1 MGVDLPQLTMNKI
14 VLERLKQHII
24 DSESIGLEEALEEA
38 LKDYSPRQIINTC
51 LLQAMRTVGE
61 LYGSREIPLPSVIK
75 SAETKKTAVAYLE
88 THMDKEEAD
97 DITQG
102 KCLIATV
109 EGDLHDLGKNLVD
122 IILSSN
128 GYKVINLG
136 INQPV
141 DNILKAYEEHQPDC
155 IAMSG
160 LLIKTMAVMK
170 DNLEI
175 FNQKGITVPVILGG
189 AALTPKFVEKDCKTT
204 YKGQVV
210 YGKNAFVDW
219 HFMDKLMA
227 AKAEDNWDDLKGFLD
242 EETSPPPPL
251 TLEEMGQMPFAE
263 ANQYKL
269 YMNDSFVYTEES
281 LAKESS
287 AKKSVVIDTKRS
299 HVVTLDVERP
309 TPPFWGTQVLK
320 DGDISIE
327 DIYPYVDVQLLYVG
341 RWRFRKLKDQ
351 SQEDYNEFLATKA
364 YGILEEWK
372 EKVIADD
379 LIHPAAIYGY
389 FPCNAEGN
397 TVYVYDPQDHNKL
410 LTSFEFPRQRVGKR
424 LCIADFYA
432 TKESGQID
440 VFPMQIVTAGE
451 IGTTHAQKLFEAD
464 NYLDYHYYHGV
475 AMQMAD
481 AIADWLHA
489 RIRKELGFGAEEPDN
504 ITDIMRQ
511 RYRGSRYSFGYPA
524 CPNMADQFKQ
534 MDLLDTSRIDVY
546 MNESEHLLPE
556 QSTTAFV
563 AHHPVAKYFNT

>member
-1 MGVDLPQLTMNKI
+1 MLAMKTI
-14 VLERLKQHII
+14 VLEPLKQQII
-24 DSESIGLEEALEEA
+24 DGESIGLESALDEA
-38 LKDYSPRQIINTC
+38 LKEYSPREIINTF
-51 LLQAMRTVGE
+51 LLDAMRTVGE
-61 LYGSREIPLPSVIK
+61 LYGSREIPLPSVLK
-75 SAETKKTAVAYLE
+75 SAQTKKAAVAYLE
-88 THMDKEEAD
+88 TYMDKQEAD
-97 DITQG
+97 DSGKG

-136 INQPV
+136 INQPI
-141 DNILKAYEEHQPDC
+141 DNIIKAYEEHQPDC

-170 DNLEI
+170 DNLEV

-189 AALTPKFVEKDCKTT
+189 AALTPKFVNHDCQNI
-204 YKGQVV
+204 YKGQVI
-210 YGKNAFVDW
+210 YGKNAFVNW
-219 HFMDKLMA
+219 HFIDKLMS
-227 AKAEDNWDDLKGFLD
+227 AKAEGNWDDIKGFLNEQD
-242 EETSPPPPL
+242 SELPPL
-251 TLEEMGQMPFAE
+251 ILEEEGKIPFAE

-269 YMNDSFVYTEES
+269 YLNDSFVYTEES
-281 LAKESS
+281 LAQESS
-287 AKKSVVIDTKRS
+287 VKDSLVIDTKRS
-299 HVVTLDVERP
+299 HAVTLDVERP
-309 TPPFWGTQVLK
+309 TPPFWGIQVLK

-327 DIYPYVDVQLLYVG
+327 DIFPYIDVQLLFVG
-341 RWRFRKLKDQ
+341 RWRYRRLKHQ
-351 SQEDYNEFLATKA
+351 SYKDYDEFLATKA
-364 YGILEEWK
+364 YRILEEWK

-397 TVYVYDPQDHNKL
+397 TLYVYDPQDFSKL
-410 LTSFEFPRQRVGKR
+410 LTSFEFPRQRGGKR

-440 VFPMQIVTAGE
+440 VFPMQAVTAGQ

-464 NYLDYHYYHGV
+464 SYLDYHYYHGV

-489 RIRKELGFGAEEPDN
+489 RIRRELGFGAEEPDS

-524 CPNMADQFKQ
+524 CPNMKDQFKQ
-534 MDLLDTSRIDVY
+534 MDLLDTSRIDLY
-546 MNESEHLLPE
+546 MNENEYLYPE

-563 AHHPVAKYFNT
+563 AHHPAAKYFNT

>member
-1 MGVDLPQLTMNKI
+1 MNKI
-14 VLERLKQHII
+14 FLEPLKQHII
-24 DSESIGLEEALEEA
+24 DGQCIGLNEALDEA
-38 LKDYSPRQIINTC
+38 LKEYSPQQIINNC
-51 LLQAMRTVGE
+51 LLDAMRTVGE

-75 SAETKKTAVAYLE
+75 SAETKKSAVAYLE
-88 THMDKEEAD
+88 RYMNKEEAD
-97 DITQG
+97 DTTQG

-122 IILSSN
+122 IILTSN
-128 GYKVINLG
+128 GYNVINLG
-136 INQPV
+136 INQPI
-141 DNILKAYEEHQPDC
+141 DNILKAYEEHKPDC

-160 LLIKTMAVMK
+160 LLIKAMAVMK

-175 FNQKGITVPVILGG
+175 FNQKGIAVPVILGG
-189 AALTPKFVEKDCKTT
+189 AALTPKFVNHDCQNL
-204 YKGQVV
+204 YKGKVV
-210 YGKNAFVDW
+210 YGKNAFSDW
-219 HFMDKLMA
+219 HFMDKLMS
-227 AKAEDNWDDLKGFLD
+227 AKSANNWDDLKGFLD
-242 EETSPPPPL
+242 EEASPPPSL
-251 TLEEMGQMPFAE
+251 LSEEVGQVPFAE

-287 AKKSVVIDTKRS
+287 VKKSVVIDTKRS
-299 HVVTLDVERP
+299 DVVTLDVERP

-327 DIYPYVDVQLLYVG
+327 DIFPYVDVQLLYVG

-351 SQEDYNEFLATKA
+351 SQQDYNDFLATKA

-397 TVYVYDPQDHNKL
+397 TLYVYDPQDHNKL
-410 LTSFEFPRQRVGKR
+410 LTTFEFPRQRAGKR

-440 VFPMQIVTAGE
+440 VFPMQIVTAGQ
-451 IGTTHAQKLFEAD
+451 IGTTYAQKLFEAD

-489 RIRKELGFGAEEPDN
+489 RIRKELGFGSEEPDN

-534 MDLLDTSRIDVY
+534 MDLLDTSRIDLY
-546 MNESEHLLPE
+546 MGENEFLYPE

-563 AHHPVAKYFNT
+563 AHHPVAKYFST